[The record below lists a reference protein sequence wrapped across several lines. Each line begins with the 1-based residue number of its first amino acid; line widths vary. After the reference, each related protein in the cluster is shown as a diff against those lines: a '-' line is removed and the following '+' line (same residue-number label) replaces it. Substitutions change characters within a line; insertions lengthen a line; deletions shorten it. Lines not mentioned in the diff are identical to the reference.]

1 MQINTLITAFRKSV
15 CTTVSVTMLF
25 APTWAMGT
33 DTNMKAIGREAQSF
47 ATEQAGDI
55 KANPPTLVGNELQ
68 IPMKDGTSLSFG
80 TGELSNQS
88 DSLNRQW
95 TPEDIAELKGLFD
108 GSDDE
113 GVEKGNAAKEK
124 LFGNTNTLEGQI
136 HQIMID
142 GSNQVMPDWSKDQI
156 MIEAEKILDQYET
169 NDITDCKTDKFLI
182 DKSKI
187 VHETKLEQCEQVVD
201 RSGNCQITHDYRAGV
216 IRHYDGPYNIESCG
230 EGCTTIWLGKVGD
243 NYWPGGSC
251 KLYTDEILFVVT
263 NPDAITRAE
272 LDYAAYDD
280 QMQVWIGPRNREQ
293 KVYEGPNWG
302 KFPYNDHNNDRR
314 PGTTCE
320 LGTHWIWDPKG
331 DGFGCTESACRYTQ
345 QSLGAINI
353 TSQIKSVGKGGIA
366 RFYLRDAIGGYGE
379 AFARMRIYYD
389 AKKAIIDDAWTPPE
403 CVQNVYAINDKFAK
417 GSYTCI
423 SMPTIG
429 SDGCAQIDGVF
440 VCPHHLNPSPLPG
453 ISNLCMKV
461 NVNADYD
468 FYKGQMDCW
477 TDINGNLQCPNNQGG
492 SLDKCS
498 KLEEK
503 GCQFI
508 SSKCT
513 EGALGASGTCYVNEA
528 TYDCGKDV
536 VINDSEEVT
545 ETTCS
550 GDVSCMGE
558 DCVGITETESESFAK
573 ISALMNALQYMAQ
586 DMECTGTNEDGTFTQ
601 QEDVKCNVF
610 AGNPSKCKIAVGGIS
625 DCCENQNPIGMGP
638 YLGMIMSK
646 STGEHMLEPLNKYL
660 TGEIIDPEYIEL
672 LGHGAW
678 SSVSQIGA
686 ASWAVSGYLNVF
698 SSFIENISSW
708 HDLFFPS
715 MDVLIAHAKTAIKLY
730 IKQCLQDLFK
740 EVAKKLWGNAAGS
753 GAGSSMSG
761 PVAEALGAAGA
772 ALGVIAAIYAAY
784 CVAVML
790 IQAIYKCTE
799 DEMQLTAMRDVG
811 NCHYIGSYCDSKVL
825 GMCVKKIRSY
835 CCFSSPLSRII
846 QEQLRKQGDRLG
858 ADFSN
863 FGSAKEPRCA
873 GIPLEKVGSID
884 WDQVDLSE
892 WVAILENNGK
902 FPNSTTVDVNKLTG
916 SESKLNY
923 DGERVDTV
931 TRNKDRIQYVD
942 VDAER
947 KRAHEEYQVD
957 TGYRG
962 QQK

>member
-314 PGTTCE
+314 PGRHANSARIGFGIPRETASAVRNPPVATLSKALVPSTSPVRSRAWVRAGLHAFTCVMLSVAMARLLRACASTTMPRRP
-320 LGTHWIWDPKG
+320 LLTTRGRRPNASRTSTPSTTSLPKG
-331 DGFGCTESACRYTQ
+331 
-345 QSLGAINI
+345 
-353 TSQIKSVGKGGIA
+353 
-366 RFYLRDAIGGYGE
+366 
-379 AFARMRIYYD
+379 RIPVFPC
-389 AKKAIIDDAWTPPE
+389 PP
-403 CVQNVYAINDKFAK
+403 
-417 GSYTCI
+417 
-423 SMPTIG
+423 
-429 SDGCAQIDGVF
+429 
-440 VCPHHLNPSPLPG
+440 
-453 ISNLCMKV
+453 
-461 NVNADYD
+461 
-468 FYKGQMDCW
+468 
-477 TDINGNLQCPNNQGG
+477 
-492 SLDKCS
+492 
-498 KLEEK
+498 
-503 GCQFI
+503 
-508 SSKCT
+508 
-513 EGALGASGTCYVNEA
+513 
-528 TYDCGKDV
+528 
-536 VINDSEEVT
+536 
-545 ETTCS
+545 
-550 GDVSCMGE
+550 
-558 DCVGITETESESFAK
+558 
-573 ISALMNALQYMAQ
+573 
-586 DMECTGTNEDGTFTQ
+586 
-601 QEDVKCNVF
+601 
-610 AGNPSKCKIAVGGIS
+610 
-625 DCCENQNPIGMGP
+625 
-638 YLGMIMSK
+638 
-646 STGEHMLEPLNKYL
+646 
-660 TGEIIDPEYIEL
+660 
-672 LGHGAW
+672 
-678 SSVSQIGA
+678 
-686 ASWAVSGYLNVF
+686 
-698 SSFIENISSW
+698 
-708 HDLFFPS
+708 
-715 MDVLIAHAKTAIKLY
+715 
-730 IKQCLQDLFK
+730 
-740 EVAKKLWGNAAGS
+740 S
-753 GAGSSMSG
+753 GAT
-761 PVAEALGAAGA
+761 
-772 ALGVIAAIYAAY
+772 
-784 CVAVML
+784 AVRRSTASL
-790 IQAIYKCTE
+790 SV
-799 DEMQLTAMRDVG
+799 LT
-811 NCHYIGSYCDSKVL
+811 
-825 GMCVKKIRSY
+825 
-835 CCFSSPLSRII
+835 
-846 QEQLRKQGDRLG
+846 
-858 ADFSN
+858 
-863 FGSAKEPRCA
+863 
-873 GIPLEKVGSID
+873 
-884 WDQVDLSE
+884 
-892 WVAILENNGK
+892 
-902 FPNSTTVDVNKLTG
+902 T
-916 SESKLNY
+916 
-923 DGERVDTV
+923 
-931 TRNKDRIQYVD
+931 
-942 VDAER
+942 
-947 KRAHEEYQVD
+947 
-957 TGYRG
+957 
-962 QQK
+962 